1 MAIVGAKQPV
11 RAAETAVQR
20 TERAVLRR
28 HRAIMAEQ
36 RHAGRS
42 RPPSPA
48 DEARQFENYLALLTT
63 VHIDCGPARDWKAI
77 AMTAPPSEPVWVE
90 SESREAIAR
99 GALASYRPGFFEKL
113 FGANIRIRAELEA
126 AVHAAR
132 AADQD
137 ERGRALAAYRA
148 VFEAWSTR
156 TRLAQGVLG
165 FDLNACH
172 TALEQ
177 AGAFDELRG
186 FGATVRLVAVE
197 QARATLVHCIEDA
210 DVVPRREVVLSAG
223 GSLGTRDID
232 VARRDALFKEHVC
245 SCALR
250 IAREVFAVLPVAAV
264 HVRAELSR
272 PDAGGVRLPLA
283 SLLGVQFERSRF
295 VGLNFDAIQPAA
307 AIASVSHRT
316 SVPGAGGPEVVEPRQ
331 GTAGS
336 AASRSG
342 ATQDPRSPPSPRA
355 VVARVSGGI
364 DRGAMAPAGPADVHR
379 ETDRDL
385 ESEFRVWL
393 AAQIDGRAS
402 AQFKVKTLVNQL
414 GRFRADRRLSF
425 KAVQDLASAL
435 SSAGYDTEPDLDAME
450 RSPGIEARV
459 RVSRKLSPEQRRAK
473 AFRDVAPSVA
483 LLRFLWGAGYR
494 GIPLSTSVRPSA
506 DTPSVE
512 TAQALIDHVQRTSG
526 RGLAVLEHL
535 IVTGALESWLLDAQ
549 RHAVLAIL
557 ASDLR
562 GDAEAHKAKR
572 WLAEAMRIVGAR
584 GARR

>member
-1 MAIVGAKQPV
+1 V
-11 RAAETAVQR
+11 AEQ
-20 TERAVLRR
+20 
-28 HRAIMAEQ
+28 Q

-42 RPPSPA
+42 PSPA
-48 DEARQFENYLALLTT
+48 DEVRRFENHLALLTT
-63 VHIDCGPARDWKAI
+63 VHLDCGPARDWKTI
-77 AMTAPPSEPVWVE
+77 TMTAPPPEPVWVE

-99 GALASYRPGFFEKL
+99 AALASYRPGFFEKL
-113 FGANIRIRAELEA
+113 LGANIRIRAELEA

-148 VFEAWSTR
+148 AFEAWSTQ
-156 TRLAQGVLG
+156 TRLAQGVLN
-165 FDLNACH
+165 FELNACH
-172 TALEQ
+172 AALEQ

-186 FGATVRLVAVE
+186 FGATVRLLAAE
-197 QARATLVHCIEDA
+197 QARATLVHRIEDA
-210 DVVPRREVVLSAG
+210 DIVPRREVALSAG
-223 GSLGTRDID
+223 GSLAARHID

-250 IAREVFAVLPVAAV
+250 IVREVFAVLPVAAV

-295 VGLNFDAIQPAA
+295 AGLHFDAIQPSAA
-307 AIASVSHRT
+307 FASFSHGM
-316 SVPGAGGPEVVEPRQ
+316 SVDGVGGIEVVEPRQ
-331 GTAGS
+331 GTTESVAFRRGI
-336 AASRSG
+336 
-342 ATQDPRSPPSPRA
+342 TQDPRSPPSPRA
-355 VVARVSGGI
+355 GDARVPGGI
-364 DRGAMAPAGPADVHR
+364 DRGAMDSAGPADAPQ
-379 ETDRDL
+379 EARDP
-385 ESEFRVWL
+385 ESQFRVWL
-393 AAQIDGRAS
+393 AAQIDGRPI

-435 SSAGYDTEPDLDAME
+435 SSAGYDTEPDLEVME

-459 RVSRKLSPEQRRAK
+459 RVSRKLSPEQRRARV
-473 AFRDVAPSVA
+473 FRDAAPSVA

-494 GIPLSTSVRPSA
+494 RIPLSTSVRPSA
-506 DTPSVE
+506 ETPSVE